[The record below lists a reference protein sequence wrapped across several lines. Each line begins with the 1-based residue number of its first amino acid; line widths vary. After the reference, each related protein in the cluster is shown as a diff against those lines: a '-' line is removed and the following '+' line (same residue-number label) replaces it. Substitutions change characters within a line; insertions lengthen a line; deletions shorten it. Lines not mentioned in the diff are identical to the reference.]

1 MKKTLLLFSLLQLS
15 CQLANAQDEK
25 IQALLV
31 YKFIENVG
39 WPIEKQGLV
48 IGVIGDTKVKDELVK
63 AIQARQKTNMEV
75 RMINAAD
82 APECDVVYLPEEH
95 NSVCKTVIET
105 TYGKSSLIVTE
116 DVAMIKKGAGIGL
129 IKENNKIGCSVN
141 KPSLD
146 RRNIKVTKQILL
158 MSKEI

>member
-1 MKKTLLLFSLLQLS
+1 MKKVLFLFSLLQLS

-39 WPIEKQGLV
+39 WPTEKQELV
-48 IGVIGDTKVKDELVK
+48 VGVIGDTKVKDELVK

-82 APECDVVYLPEEH
+82 ASQCDVVYLPEEH
-95 NSVCKTVIET
+95 NSVCKAIIEN
-105 TYGKSSLIVTE
+105 TYGKMILIVTE
-116 DVAMIKKGAGIGL
+116 DAAMIKKGAGIGL
-129 IKENNKIGCSVN
+129 VKENNKIGFAVN